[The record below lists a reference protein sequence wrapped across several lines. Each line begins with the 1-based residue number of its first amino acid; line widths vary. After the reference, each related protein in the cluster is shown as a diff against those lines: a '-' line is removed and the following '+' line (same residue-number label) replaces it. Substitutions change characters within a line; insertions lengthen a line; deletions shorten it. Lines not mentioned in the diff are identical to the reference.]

1 MIVTVMAATE
11 VMTAMAMADMV
22 ATAMGIAME
31 MDTAGVT
38 DVALMS
44 ILLLPMFI
52 PLLTALPTAQF
63 TALPQLLSTALL
75 LPMLIPLPTAP
86 FIALPTALPQLLST
100 ALHLP
105 LPTGMLLLLTPMP
118 TIH

>member
-1 MIVTVMAATE
+1 MDIA
-11 VMTAMAMADMV
+11 AMA
-22 ATAMGIAME
+22 ATAMGIVME

-44 ILLLPMFI
+44 MLLL
-52 PLLTALPTAQF
+52 
-63 TALPQLLSTALL
+63 
-75 LPMLIPLPTAP
+75 LIPM

-105 LPTGMLLLLTPMP
+105 LPTGMLPLLTPMP
-118 TIH
+118 T